1 MNDYAAILLRIP
13 VFVLVFF
20 RLAGMMLFAPLFGS
34 AQIPKRV
41 RVLLVLVLALGIC
54 RTVKAVT
61 LPETGWQLALGIGG
75 EMAFG
80 LALGMLMSFV
90 FIAAQWAGEMI
101 GQQMGFNIGQTFDPQ
116 YGGGGSLMGD
126 LYFWLT
132 MVIFLTV
139 GGHHEMLRGVRDSF
153 EKLPLLSLSV
163 DQPLFDLIVELFQSA
178 TILALRL
185 ASPVLVTMLA
195 VDLSLGLIGRTLP
208 QFNVMQ
214 AGMSVRSMI
223 GMLVVIAGLVLTG
236 RVIDS
241 ALHDSTQ
248 HVRAGW
254 VTPAGTGVGR

>member
-1 MNDYAAILLRIP
+1 MIDYAPILLRIP

-34 AQIPKRV
+34 AQVPKRV
-41 RVLLVLVLALGIC
+41 RVLLVLVLTLGIC
-54 RTVKAVT
+54 QTVKAVA

-80 LALGMLMSFV
+80 LAMGMLMSLV
-90 FIAAQWAGEMI
+90 FIAAQWAGEMV

-116 YGGGGSLMGD
+116 FGGGGSLMGD
-126 LYFWLT
+126 LYFWMT

-139 GGHHEMLRGVRDSF
+139 GGQHAMLRGVRDSF
-153 EKLPLLSLSV
+153 ERLPLLSLSV
-163 DQPLFDLIVELFQSA
+163 DQPLFDLLIELFQSA
-178 TILALRL
+178 TTLALRL

-223 GMLVVIAGLVLTG
+223 GMLVVIAGLILTG
-236 RVIDS
+236 QVIE
-241 ALHDSTQ
+241 AGLHDSIDS
-248 HVRAGW
+248 VRTGW
-254 VTPAGTGVGR
+254 VTPVSAK

>member
-1 MNDYAAILLRIP
+1 MIDYAPILLRIP

-34 AQIPKRV
+34 SQIPKRV
-41 RVLLVLVLALGIC
+41 RVMLVLVLAMGTC
-54 RTVKAVT
+54 QSVKAVA
-61 LPETGWQLALGIGG
+61 LPETSWQLALGIGG

-80 LALGMLMSFV
+80 LAMGILMSFV

-116 YGGGGSLMGD
+116 FGGGGSLMGD

-132 MVIFLTV
+132 MVIFLSV
-139 GGHHEMLRGVRDSF
+139 GGHHAMLRGVRDSF
-153 EKLPLLSLSV
+153 DKLPLLSLSV
-163 DQPLFDLIVELFQSA
+163 NQSLFDLMVELFQSA
-178 TILALRL
+178 TTLALRL

-223 GMLVVIAGLVLTG
+223 GMMVVIAGLVLTG
-236 RVIDS
+236 QVIES
-241 ALHDSTQ
+241 ALRDSSDT
-248 HVRAGW
+248 VRSGW
-254 VTPAGTGVGR
+254 VTPPAGAR